1 MELICGG
8 INDFNGIIIFVIFH
22 LVVMCIVTSCFLTKV
37 FDIIVDLISLSAT
50 FGESLDSYVCFCI
63 CLYII
68 ALSYTL

>member
-8 INDFNGIIIFVIFH
+8 INDFNGIIMFVIFH
-22 LVVMCIVTSCFLTKV
+22 FVVMCIVTSCFLAKV
-37 FDIIVDLISLSAT
+37 FDIIVHLISLLAT
-50 FGESLDSYVCFCI
+50 FGELLHGYVCFCL